1 MARRL
6 LLHILFITSL
16 ILIALDI
23 VPFTSVDSGD
33 MRRGQQPTPS
43 SASDSD
49 GSDVESCFDT
59 GDEQEG
65 TDAETKPTNVD
76 TDVDDNKAN
85 LPDLK

>member
-1 MARRL
+1 
-6 LLHILFITSL
+6 
-16 ILIALDI
+16 
-23 VPFTSVDSGD
+23 